1 MLDRKTL
8 AHTIAANRHRNRNRY
23 HYLKKGLVRVG
34 DGTQI
39 HHRNGDP
46 FDNRPSNLDRPSNL
60 GTRGSEIPG
69 RVSPR
74 LLRGILGLLRY
85 MELWGLCIRH
95 LDTWEKLMG
104 RGTMTSAF

>member
-1 MLDRKTL
+1 MTHEEERVKCDL
-8 AHTIAANRHRNRNRY
+8 HIVAAWVHGQ
-23 HYLKKGLVRVG
+23 HL
-34 DGTQI
+34 
-39 HHRNGDP
+39 
-46 FDNRPSNLDRPSNL
+46 
-60 GTRGSEIPG
+60 GSEIPG

-95 LDTWEKLMG
+95 LDTWEKLKG